1 MVRYQKK
8 TPTTST
14 TTPPLPGGDVFAGRQ
29 GSGSGTGSSNTG
41 LGVDLDIT
49 GIFGSVATAD
59 GVQNNIV
66 MNGDE
71 LAHVLNDPTAPLY
84 VRRTGNVIQLSTQKS
99 VGFKPA
105 ATRLKGMFAKN
116 AAGRREG
123 LLKLQ
128 YYMEVMGLYGSNPPP
143 LGTWSPTDYAA
154 LKVLV
159 SQVQDAGRT
168 TSTAGGQ
175 TTAAAEA
182 YKGTASGLGGGASK
196 KLAGRKPNAKTGQ
209 YLDLGGYLKD
219 QAEKTIA
226 VTRSNADTA
235 ARTGGGGV
243 ITTAPK
249 EEIGSTLDETFR
261 QLIGRRAT
269 DAEKSRFVAAFQADQ
284 IAAGRASLAAQ
295 ASTNTPEGQM
305 QTEMERLQHSFEQA
319 KVDPLV
325 KFNNTWVRASQVP
338 QENRADIIRK
348 YNVDYNAINR
358 FYASSPQAG
367 GGKPTVVVSEPNLA
381 ASAEAAAKAN
391 PNYMPYQ
398 MGSMGQA
405 ILDMFQKPTYRVNP
419 DIRTG

>member
-1 MVRYQKK
+1 MARYTKK
-8 TPTTST
+8 PPTTST
-14 TTPPLPGGDVFAGRQ
+14 TVPPTPDASSFSNRGGG
-29 GSGSGTGSSNTG
+29 GGGGSSETG
-41 LGVDLDIT
+41 LNLELDIT
-49 GIFGSVATAD
+49 GIFGPVTTAD

-71 LAHVLNDPTAPLY
+71 LAQMLARPTGALY
-84 VRRTGNVIQLSTQKS
+84 VRRTGNVIQFSTQKS
-99 VGFKPA
+99 AGFKPA
-105 ATRLKGMFAKN
+105 AARLQGIFGKN

-123 LLKLQ
+123 MLKLQ
-128 YYMEVMGLYGSNPPP
+128 YYMEVMGLYGSNPAP
-143 LGTWSPTDYAA
+143 LGTWGPTDYRA
-154 LKVLV
+154 LSALV
-159 SQVQDAGRT
+159 TQAQDSGRYT
-168 TSTAGGQ
+168 ATAGGQ

-182 YKGTASGLGGGASK
+182 YKAGASGLGGNAAK
-196 KLAGRKPNAKTGQ
+196 KLAGRKPNAKTGK
-209 YLDLGGYLKD
+209 YLDLGGYLKE

-226 VTRSNADTA
+226 VTRANADA
-235 ARTGGGGV
+235 AAATRGGGL
-243 ITTAPK
+243 ITVAPK
-249 EEIGSTLDETFR
+249 EQISSQLDETFR

-269 DAEKSRFVAAFQADQ
+269 DAEKSRFVSAFQADQ

-295 ASTNTPEGQM
+295 ASSNTPEGAM
-305 QTEMERLQHSFEQA
+305 QTEMERLQNSFEQA

-367 GGKPTVVVSEPNLA
+367 GSKPTVVIAEPNLA

-405 ILDMFQKPTYRVNP
+405 ILDMFQGTGYRVNP